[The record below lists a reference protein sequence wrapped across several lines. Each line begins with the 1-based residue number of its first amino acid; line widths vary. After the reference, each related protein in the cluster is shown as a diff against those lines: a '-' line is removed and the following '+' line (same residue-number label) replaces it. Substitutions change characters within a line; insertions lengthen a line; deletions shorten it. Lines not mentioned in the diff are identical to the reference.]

1 MDGSLMAL
9 VAASAAFVGFHFLL
23 SHPLRAG
30 LVKALGNRGFLG
42 VYSLVALVTFVWM
55 VLAFRTS
62 PTADLPGSGDVG
74 WMLATLL
81 TLPALVLFL
90 GSLRSNPAMP
100 NVSGPDPGG
109 KPMIPDRAIGVFTIT
124 RHPMM
129 WGFALWALSHIALWW
144 STRTLVVAFAI
155 LVLALLGALAQDRKK
170 ARLVGSAWQSW
181 EAQTS
186 FWPRWMNLPKAG
198 RTLWLAAVA
207 LWLLATYAHIHAVGV
222 PAGLWR
228 WLL

>member
-9 VAASAAFVGFHFLL
+9 VVASATFVGFHFLL
-23 SHPLRAG
+23 SHPLRAP
-30 LVKALGNRGFLG
+30 LVQAVGERGFLG
-42 VYSLVALVTFVWM
+42 LYSLVALVTFIWM
-55 VLAFRTS
+55 VLAFRTA
-62 PTADLPGSGDVG
+62 PTADLTGSGDIG
-74 WMLATLL
+74 WAVATVL

-90 GSLRSNPAMP
+90 GSLRGNPAMP
-100 NVSGPDPGG
+100 DPTGQPG
-109 KPMIPDRAIGVFTIT
+109 VPDRATGVFTVT

-129 WGFALWALSHIALWW
+129 WGFALWAAAHIVLWW
-144 STRTLVVAFAI
+144 STRTLVVALAI
-155 LVLALLGALAQDRKK
+155 LILSLVGALLQDRKK
-170 ARLVGSAWQSW
+170 EALVGAAWKGW

-186 FWPRWMNLPKAG
+186 FWPRWTNLPKAG

-207 LWLLATYAHIHAVGV
+207 LWLLATYAHIHAAGA